1 MVVSDR
7 YTVSISM
14 NSGDSNAPSS
24 GLKIERGC
32 VEGLPCLPPAALGPN
47 ANNSAS
53 SSSMIH
59 PSCPTVVD
67 MSKLL
72 YQVGFWCLLLV
83 WIVTVCCSMCRTKR
97 KERNVDPEENFP
109 SEDAVEVLEE
119 ERGLLQPSESIEQD
133 EFVDCL
139 DGETSGS
146 EPVDGKNR
154 QEDATE
160 TPTESVV

>member
-1 MVVSDR
+1 
-7 YTVSISM
+7 
-14 NSGDSNAPSS
+14 
-24 GLKIERGC
+24 
-32 VEGLPCLPPAALGPN
+32 
-47 ANNSAS
+47 
-53 SSSMIH
+53 
-59 PSCPTVVD
+59 
-67 MSKLL
+67 
-72 YQVGFWCLLLV
+72 
-83 WIVTVCCSMCRTKR
+83 MCRTKR

-146 EPVDGKNR
+146 VPVDGKNR